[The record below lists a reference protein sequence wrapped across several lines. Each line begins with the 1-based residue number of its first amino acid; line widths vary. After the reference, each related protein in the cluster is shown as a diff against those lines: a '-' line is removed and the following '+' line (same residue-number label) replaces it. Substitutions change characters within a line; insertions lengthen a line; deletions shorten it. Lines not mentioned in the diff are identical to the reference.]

1 MKKRGS
7 CLHQSTELHHES
19 VFGAAVLATPV
30 RSLCF
35 PVLLHTC
42 IPIYSTHAFNVER
55 ADLKPQVEDCPF
67 HHGYPEVPRPYIAA
81 PAKGRRSPPRI
92 QRSAWISARKL
103 MCLKLKRE
111 TDKPMDFVLHD
122 FWTNPCQC
130 MPTTL
135 ITLIL
140 E

>member
-55 ADLKPQVEDCPF
+55 ADLNPKS
-67 HHGYPEVPRPYIAA
+67 RIARFTT
-81 PAKGRRSPPRI
+81 GILRSPDH
-92 QRSAWISARKL
+92 
-103 MCLKLKRE
+103 
-111 TDKPMDFVLHD
+111 T
-122 FWTNPCQC
+122 
-130 MPTTL
+130 
-135 ITLIL
+135 
-140 E
+140 